1 MAIEKKF
8 ITIRGNQ
15 LFVTQK
21 IDNPQR
27 PTIVFLHDSL
37 GCVTLWRDFP
47 EKLSQITQFNYF
59 IYDRLGYGHSDEMPT
74 HVRPKNYLEIEA
86 EIVAEIVEQCHL
98 KNVIL
103 FGHSDGGSISLI
115 AASKYP
121 HLFSAC
127 IIEAAHIF
135 VDHITLQGIDDTLK
149 AYQETNLA
157 ERLIKYHGEKVNKI
171 FRAWTETWMDPT
183 YRDWNI
189 EHFLPNIIAPVL
201 FIQGEND
208 EFGTLD
214 QVSRTVEQ
222 VNGFAQ
228 QAIIPRIGHTPHKE
242 APEEILETVTNFLE
256 KVITF

>member
-1 MAIEKKF
+1 
-8 ITIRGNQ
+8 
-15 LFVTQK
+15 
-21 IDNPQR
+21 
-27 PTIVFLHDSL
+27 
-37 GCVTLWRDFP
+37 
-47 EKLSQITQFNYF
+47 
-59 IYDRLGYGHSDEMPT
+59 
-74 HVRPKNYLEIEA
+74 
-86 EIVAEIVEQCHL
+86 AEIVEQCHL

-201 FIQGEND
+201 FI
-208 EFGTLD
+208 
-214 QVSRTVEQ
+214 
-222 VNGFAQ
+222 
-228 QAIIPRIGHTPHKE
+228 
-242 APEEILETVTNFLE
+242 
-256 KVITF
+256 